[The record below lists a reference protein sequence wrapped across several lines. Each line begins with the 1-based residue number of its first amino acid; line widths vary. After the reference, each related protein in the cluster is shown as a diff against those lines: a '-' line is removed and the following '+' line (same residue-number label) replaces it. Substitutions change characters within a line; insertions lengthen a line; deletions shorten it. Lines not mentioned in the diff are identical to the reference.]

1 MKNERDTLG
10 FVVRDPL
17 RNKSLE
23 HKVIDEIEMLLEIE
37 GEIDKEMPHVT
48 EIDLDQEEI

>member
-23 HKVIDEIEMLLEIE
+23 HKVIDEMLLEIE